1 VPAFPLF
8 RILPDSLKVPL
19 HIQISRSNLP
29 SPPAYFTRNT
39 IEKPPES
46 FAEVLEEPRGK
57 AKTADRAI
65 AVGTVRGQDKCVR
78 DAVDLAYLDKIQHSL
93 GESITRNVGSAQSIA
108 TTLEL
113 SHSRKPQKIGP
124 HWSRSF

>member
-19 HIQISRSNLP
+19 HIQISRSDLP
-29 SPPAYFTRNT
+29 SPPAYFARNT

-57 AKTADRAI
+57 VKTADRAI
-65 AVGTVRGQDKCVR
+65 AVGTVMGRDKCVR
-78 DAVDLAYLDKIQHSL
+78 DAVDLAYLDKIQHSPGDQVPGTL
-93 GESITRNVGSAQSIA
+93 GAHIQ
-108 TTLEL
+108 
-113 SHSRKPQKIGP
+113 
-124 HWSRSF
+124 